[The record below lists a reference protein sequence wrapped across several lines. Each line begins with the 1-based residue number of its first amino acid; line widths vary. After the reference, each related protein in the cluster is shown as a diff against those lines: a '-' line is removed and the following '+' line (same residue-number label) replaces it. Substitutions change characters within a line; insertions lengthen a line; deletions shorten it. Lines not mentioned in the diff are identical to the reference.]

1 MNVKLILSLSLITV
15 LLLGVI
21 SFDDAYAKDD
31 KKEKQTKLQKEC
43 AKDPKSDDKIKAHCE
58 LLGLINDADAGTS
71 DPRTD
76 SFFDVFFDVF
86 TVDSFFDIF
95 TELQTQ
101 SHDKYTDQEAIDA
114 VGLHTVDADT
124 TYSGADFA
132 VSDQNCAPGSVV
144 SGINAD
150 GNLDCNPSDS
160 GMSCENQRA
169 LVTHIPEFNVDVSCF
184 EPLSLSINI
193 DVGDNFG
200 STYLGQLSC
209 ENFNVNP
216 EFTGGVPLV
225 KAHWE
230 FVSNDGLGTVILAGD
245 QFEYEFESTIYW
257 EPGWNQDHLFTLKYV
272 VIDNVG
278 STVSENVDFGCTIS
292 D

>member
-1 MNVKLILSLSLITV
+1 MNTKLILSLSLFAV
-15 LLLGVI
+15 LLMGVI

-86 TVDSFFDIF
+86 TVDSFFDVIAQLQNDI

-101 SHDKYTDQEAIDA
+101 SHDRYTDQDAIDA
-114 VGLHTVDADT
+114 VGPHTE
-124 TYSGADFA
+124 
-132 VSDQNCAPGSVV
+132 
-144 SGINAD
+144 
-150 GNLDCNPSDS
+150 DS
-160 GMSCENQRA
+160 GLSCENQRV
-169 LVTHIPEFNVDVSCF
+169 LVTHIPEFNVNLSCF
-184 EPLSLSINI
+184 EPLSLSII
-193 DVGDNFG
+193 VDVGDSYG
-200 STYLGQLSC
+200 STNLIERSC
-209 ENFNVNP
+209 NNFNVNP
-216 EFTGGVPLV
+216 EITGGVPLV
-225 KAHWE
+225 EAHWE
-230 FVSNDGLGTVILAGD
+230 IISNDGLGTIILAGD
-245 QFEYEFESTIYW
+245 QFEYEFDFDIGEEYYW
-257 EPGWNQDHLFTLKYV
+257 NDPHPFTLDYV

-278 STVSENVDFGCTIS
+278 STVSETVEFVCTLS